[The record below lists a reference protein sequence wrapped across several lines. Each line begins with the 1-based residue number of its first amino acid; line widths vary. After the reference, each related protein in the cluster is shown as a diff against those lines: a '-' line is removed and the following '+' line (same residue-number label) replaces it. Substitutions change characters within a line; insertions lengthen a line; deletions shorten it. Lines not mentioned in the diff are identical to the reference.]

1 MRRSKLETHIDI
13 LEALARRGP
22 LMLTFIMH
30 ETHISYSLLNQYL
43 NFLIQHDLVEDQTP
57 HKKRHGAE
65 AVYAITERG
74 RIVLGYFK
82 KLNTAFQV
90 VEEAKKTTP
99 LMHIT
104 RS

>member
-1 MRRSKLETHIDI
+1 
-13 LEALARRGP
+13 
-22 LMLTFIMH
+22 MLTFIMH